1 MKIAMPSNENVIN
14 AHFGKSENFTIATI
28 DNNEII
34 SLETVSTKTL
44 QHNHEGLS
52 DFLVKSNVDVVIT
65 GGIGEGAYTPLVKK
79 GLKVIRG
86 ASGEISS
93 IINSYLE
100 GSLKD
105 KSVLCSH
112 HHGEHHNHK

>member
-1 MKIAMPSNENVIN
+1 MKIAMPSNENMIN

-28 DNNEII
+28 TNNQIV
-34 SLETVSTKTL
+34 SMETVSTKTL

-65 GGIGEGAYTPLVKK
+65 GGIGQGAYTPLIEK

-86 ASGEISS
+86 ASGEITSV
-93 IINSYLE
+93 INNYLD

-112 HHGEHHNHK
+112 HHGEHGEHK